1 MRMMMTLACATALA
15 SLGLACPA
23 LADHYDGNE
32 VTAETEAAPTT
43 LKRMYRGT
51 TVCTA
56 PDGSTCGTD
65 YWTTMLH
72 ADGTR
77 VTQIASETARAGEV
91 RHVTIVVEADGTM
104 REAFMHN
111 RASEGEIGSAYVVQT
126 AGGFEQAVRNGSG
139 LEVPAEGIAT
149 STVASETPL
158 SARTIGT
165 GPAVSDGLHF
175 LHYDMAAGGDQ
186 AHEVFWMGGSFGGTM
201 AGSVRPTTY
210 TFVGEEAIPMPQGYD
225 IVTEHF
231 RMSSG
236 SEIWLTKDSRI
247 VVRADVRFGPT
258 PAMRYELMELNVTP
272 IGPQTAP

>member
-1 MRMMMTLACATALA
+1 MRMMLSIALGTLSTALA
-15 SLGLACPA
+15 LPSPA
-23 LADHYDGNE
+23 FADHH
-32 VTAETEAAPTT
+32 EAAPTT
-43 LKRMYRGT
+43 LIRMYRST
-51 TVCTA
+51 TACTG
-56 PDGSTCGTD
+56 PSGSSCGTD

-77 VTQIASETARAGEV
+77 VMQIASETARAGEV
-91 RHVTIVVEADGTM
+91 RHATIVVEADGTM

-111 RASEGEIGSAYVVQT
+111 RAPEAELGSSYVVQT
-126 AGGFEQAVRNGSG
+126 EDGVAQAYRNGGG
-139 LEVPAEGIAT
+139 LEAISDGIETSLVP
-149 STVASETPL
+149 SETPL
-158 SARTIGT
+158 AAQTIGT

-175 LHYDMAAGGDQ
+175 LHYDIAAGGDQ

-201 AGSVRPTTY
+201 AGSVRPSTY
-210 TFVGEEAIPMPQGYD
+210 AYIGEQSIPMPQGYD

-247 VVRADVRFGPT
+247 VVRADVRFGPS

-272 IGPQTAP
+272 LGPQPALQPAAD